1 MEVHA
6 HTHTERKKWFH
17 YLWEFLM
24 LFLAVFCGFLAE
36 NIRENGVNREI
47 EKNNIKSF
55 VKNLHE
61 DSTHLIQ
68 SIEVNEKRFEY
79 LDSLFYLK
87 SSTVSDAIFQKQFIY
102 YMLKL
107 GFLSYFQPNET
118 TFKQMQSS
126 GTLRLI
132 KHSNV
137 LDSILKYEAHNDR
150 LQKQEA
156 ICSVW
161 WNKAI
166 EQVSSVIDL
175 TPLVHLPPEALWTM
189 KAVDLD
195 SIRLSKFSKASSSLQ
210 SYFNWSVNERISL
223 GYYIQYLKVQ
233 LENVKTLIPF
243 LQEEYDLQ

>member
-6 HTHTERKKWFH
+6 HSHTARKKWYH
-17 YLWEFLM
+17 YFWEFLM

-55 VKNLHE
+55 IKNVHE
-61 DSTHLIQ
+61 DSIHLVQ
-68 SIEVNEKRFEY
+68 SLEVNEKRFEY

-87 SSTVSDAIFQKQFIY
+87 TSGVSDDDFQKQFIY

-137 LDSILKYEAHNDR
+137 LDSILSYEAHNDHI
-150 LQKQEA
+150 QKQES
-156 ICSVW
+156 ICSTW

-166 EQVSSVIDL
+166 EQVSSAIDL
-175 TPLVHLPPEALWTM
+175 TPLVHLPPEALWTIRI
-189 KAVDLD
+189 VDLD
-195 SIRLSKFSKASSSLQ
+195 TIHLSNFSRHSPLLQ
-210 SYFNWSVNERISL
+210 AYFNWRVNERISL
-223 GYYIQYLKVQ
+223 GYYIFYLNEQ
-233 LENVKTLIPF
+233 LGHVKTLVPF
-243 LQEEYDLQ
+243 LEKEYHLQ